1 MWKHLFLTAT
11 AWAAIALP
19 GSAASAAT
27 DPYTNVPM
35 FPGVTDRNPTK
46 DQKICAGGHRL
57 YSALYEVPASVSADR
72 LVAWYRKTFAGAVVT
87 RVVPQGSPTASVTR
101 VMAADGASA
110 AMIEAFGPKRTYLH
124 VFRVNPPLGEH
135 APLNLK
141 CADAQ

>member
-1 MWKHLFLTAT
+1 MWTRLFLTAI

-19 GSAASAAT
+19 GLAASAAT

-35 FPGVTDRNPTK
+35 FPGVTDRNPTN
-46 DQKICAGGHRL
+46 DQKVCAGGHRS
-57 YSALYEVPASVSADR
+57 YSALYEVPASVSAAQ

-87 RVVPQGSPTASVTR
+87 RVGPVTR

-110 AMIEAFGPKRTYLH
+110 AMIEAFGPKMTYLQ

>member
-1 MWKHLFLTAT
+1 MWKRLFLTAT
-11 AWAAIALP
+11 AGAAIALP

-27 DPYTNVPM
+27 DPYTNVPI
-35 FPGVTDRNPTK
+35 FPGVTDRNPTN
-46 DQKICAGGHRL
+46 DQKVCAGGHRS

-87 RVVPQGSPTASVTR
+87 RVGSQGSTASVTR

-110 AMIEAFGPKRTYLH
+110 AQIEAFGPKMTYLH

-135 APLNLK
+135 APLNLN